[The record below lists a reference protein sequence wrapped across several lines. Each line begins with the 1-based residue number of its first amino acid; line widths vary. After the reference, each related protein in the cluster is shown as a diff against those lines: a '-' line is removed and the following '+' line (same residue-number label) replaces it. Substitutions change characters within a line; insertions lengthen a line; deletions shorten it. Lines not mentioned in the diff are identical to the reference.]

1 MAKKIS
7 AGGISVGVIIGTF
20 IAALVGVV
28 LLDPFGDQVILTTNV
43 SISNV
48 TGAANTIVTLM
59 PLFFALIVAFVLI
72 VKFKGRK

>member
-1 MAKKIS
+1 MAKIT
-7 AGGISVGVIIGTF
+7 VGAMIGVF
-20 IAALVGVV
+20 VAALVGVV
-28 LLDPFGDQVILTTNV
+28 LLNPFGTEVVKVTNV